1 MLKWGLEKEFFLLDA
16 ENKPY
21 VIQREWSL
29 PFDECG
35 WLVEARGNPFY
46 NIIDAVFSLKAEI
59 YKIEQTL
66 VKVNESL
73 KATVLHLDDCSVCK
87 VDRKARVL
95 AARSY
100 GKPPI
105 KYQNFYGHDHHKNAI
120 TEATAGVHISI
131 TDPVTITRKDGTDY
145 TYHPNF
151 DWPQIF
157 LTLDREFKEEIKAAK
172 RQPGFYEMKQDGRV
186 EYRSLPS
193 NVDLDKV
200 IKVLSKFGGCYY
212 G

>member
-1 MLKWGLEKEFFLLDA
+1 MLKWGLEKEFFLLDQ
-16 ENKPY
+16 ENKPQ
-21 VIQREWSL
+21 VINHEWSL

-35 WLVEARGNPFY
+35 WLVESRSNPFH

-66 VKVNESL
+66 AKVNESL
-73 KATVLHLDDCSVCK
+73 KTTVLRLDDTPVYK
-87 VDRKARVL
+87 VDRKARVT

-120 TEATAGVHISI
+120 TEATAGVHIS
-131 TDPVTITRKDGTDY
+131 VTNPNTISQKDGSIY
-145 TYHPNF
+145 TYCSNF

-200 IKVLSKFGGCYY
+200 IKVLSKFGGYCYA
-212 G
+212 